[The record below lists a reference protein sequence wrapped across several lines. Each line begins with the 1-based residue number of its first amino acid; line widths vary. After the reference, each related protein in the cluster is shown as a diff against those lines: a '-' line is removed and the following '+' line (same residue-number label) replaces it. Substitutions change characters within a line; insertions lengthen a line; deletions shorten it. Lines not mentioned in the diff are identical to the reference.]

1 MQRLHGPG
9 PDAKSWYHDMFLR
22 SRPAL
27 CEFMIH
33 RIDDIR
39 RVPNPFCEPILHVV
53 EEMYSRPPKELVQ
66 LKWGVDGQCLVTTEC
81 TKDA

>member
-1 MQRLHGPG
+1 
-9 PDAKSWYHDMFLR
+9 MFLR

-27 CEFMIH
+27 CELMIH

-39 RVPNPFCEPILHVV
+39 RVPNPFCEPILRVV
-53 EEMYSRPPKELVQ
+53 EEMYSRPPQELVQ
-66 LKWGVDGQCLVTTEC
+66 LKWVDGQCYVTTEA